1 MKVERT
7 PEEQEMVDR
16 LKSAMF
22 EMALV
27 VLTALAILAW
37 ILAQM
42 AQVKSHHRERRERRM
57 AHRRNA
63 ALEPS
68 P

>member
-7 PEEQEMVDR
+7 PQEQEMVDR
-16 LKSAMF
+16 LKSGML

-27 VLTALAILAW
+27 VLTALAVLAW

-42 AQVKSHHRERRERRM
+42 AQVKSHHRERRDRRM
-57 AHRRNA
+57 AHKRNP